1 VVRSVNVVE
10 TKRSRLY
17 QQHYRTRKQRLAEQT
32 AAKQQQE
39 EIAALR
45 AANAELNKRLRL
57 IERTLKNKR
66 GPTRRRR

>member
-17 QQHYRTRKQRLAEQT
+17 QQHYRTRQQQT

>member
-1 VVRSVNVVE
+1 
-10 TKRSRLY
+10 
-17 QQHYRTRKQRLAEQT
+17 LAEQT

-57 IERTLKNKR
+57 IKRTLKNKR